1 MANPVF
7 VNCPSGA
14 WTKVATAI
22 SSGRI
27 WRAST
32 APSKYLHTYRDTG
45 GAAPTASSE
54 GMPIFVDTEQDV
66 EPVSASAPIDL
77 YIFPIGGAGRVRVDM

>member
-1 MANPVF
+1 MADPVF
-7 VNCPSGA
+7 VNCPAGA

-22 SSGRI
+22 TSGRI

-32 APSKYLHTYRDTG
+32 SPSKYLHTYRDTG
-45 GAAPTASSE
+45 GAAPTQSSE

-66 EPVSASAPIDL
+66 EPVSASAAIDL
-77 YIFPIGGAGRVRVDM
+77 YIWPINAPGRVRVDM